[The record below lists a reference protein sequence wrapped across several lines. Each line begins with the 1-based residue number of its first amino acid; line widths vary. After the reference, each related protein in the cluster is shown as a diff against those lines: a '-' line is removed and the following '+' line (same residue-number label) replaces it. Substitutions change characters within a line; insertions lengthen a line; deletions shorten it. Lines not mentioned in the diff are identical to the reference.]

1 MEHGM
6 ESMLLQ
12 DVVIIIGLSVAA
24 VYIFR
29 RFRLPGIVGYLIT
42 GAVAGPHGVGL
53 IGGRED
59 VEMLAE
65 IGVVV
70 LLFSI
75 GLEFSLNQL
84 WRIREQVLL
93 GGTLQVFVTGGLATL
108 IATQFGVSLSEAIV
122 IGCLVAL
129 SSTAVV
135 LGLLQHRGEINTPQ
149 GRVSLAIL
157 IYQDIIVVGML
168 LLVPLL
174 SGDGSGVGLTVLW
187 LVAKTILVGAAVVVL
202 ARYVVP
208 VVLERIT
215 STGENQLFV
224 LSIVFMT
231 LGIAWGT
238 AQLGLSLALGAFLAG
253 LIISE
258 SPHSHRALGSI
269 MPFRD
274 VFTSFFFVSVGM
286 MLNVGYV
293 VDAIPL
299 VLGTTL
305 GVLVLKSILVCA
317 IVLLLRYPL
326 RIAVMTGLI
335 LAQVGEFSFLVFQ
348 VAVQE
353 DLLSEVIR
361 QLFLAVSVITMM
373 LTPALIALSKSAG
386 KAAAEAGCLEF
397 LRRRDTLPSTEDA
410 EKMEDHLIIAGFG
423 FTGQNIARAARASE
437 IDYLIIEL
445 SPATVQR
452 YSSEGEPIFCGD
464 ATYAPVLEH
473 AGIQRAG
480 VLAVV
485 MSDAAATRRTV
496 QEATRLNPACHVIV
510 RTQFASELGDLIE
523 LGANE
528 VVSQEFEASVE
539 MFARVLRAY
548 MVPPDRV
555 EQMVMQLRADSYA
568 LLADEDA
575 RELALRD
582 GERVQVWHHDV
593 SAVPV
598 CEGSPLA
605 GKSPADIKLRAEHGV
620 TLIAAQREGRAI
632 PNPPADF
639 VMQPGD
645 ILIVMGD
652 RPKLAEFSAACRI
665 K

>member
-1 MEHGM
+1 MQFA
-6 ESMLLQ
+6 LLQ

-29 RFRLPGIVGYLIT
+29 KIQLPGIVGYLIT
-42 GAVAGPHGVGL
+42 GAVAGPHGIAL
-53 IGGRED
+53 IGARED
-59 VEMLAE
+59 VEVLAE

-70 LLFSI
+70 LLFTI

-93 GGTLQVFVTGGLATL
+93 GGTFQVFATGGLATL
-108 IATQFGVSLSEAIV
+108 IATQFGVPLGEAIV

-149 GRVSLAIL
+149 GRMSLAIL
-157 IYQDIIVVGML
+157 IYQDIIVIGML

-174 SGDGSGVGLTVLW
+174 AGDGSGVGMTVLW
-187 LVAKTILVGAAVVVL
+187 LLLKTVIVGTAVVVL

-215 STGENQLFV
+215 ATGENQLFV

-238 AQLGLSLALGAFLAG
+238 ALLGLSLALGAFLAG
-253 LIISE
+253 LIVSE
-258 SPHSHRALGSI
+258 SEHSHRALGSI

-293 VDAIPL
+293 AGAVPL

-305 GVLVLKSILVCA
+305 GVIVLKSLLVCA

-353 DLLSEVIR
+353 ELLSEMIR
-361 QLFLAVSVITMM
+361 QLFLAVSVVTMM
-373 LTPALIALSKSAG
+373 LTPALIAVSKRAG
-386 KAAAEAGCLEF
+386 EAAAEAGWLQF
-397 LRRRDTLPSTEDA
+397 LRREDTLPTTEDA
-410 EKMEDHLIIAGFG
+410 EEVEDHLIIAGFG
-423 FTGQNIARAARASE
+423 FTGQNVARAARASDIE
-437 IDYLIIEL
+437 YLIVEL

-452 YSSEGEPIFCGD
+452 YSQEGEPIFCGD

-473 AGIQRAG
+473 AGIERAG
-480 VLAVV
+480 VLVV
-485 MSDAAATRRTV
+485 AMSDAAATRRTI

-510 RTQFASELGDLIE
+510 RSQFASELRDLID

-548 MVPPDRV
+548 MVAPDRV
-555 EQMVMQLRADSYA
+555 EELVMALRADSYA
-568 LLADEDA
+568 LLSAEDA
-575 RELALRD
+575 TEHALG
-582 GERVQVWHHDV
+582 GEGRLQVWHHDV

-605 GKSPADIKLRAEHGV
+605 GKTPAQIKLRAEHGV
-620 TLIAAQREGRAI
+620 TLIAVQREGNAY

-639 VMQPGD
+639 RIEAGD
-645 ILIVMGD
+645 IAVVMGD
-652 RPKLAEFSAACRI
+652 RSTLSEFAAACRI
-665 K
+665 D